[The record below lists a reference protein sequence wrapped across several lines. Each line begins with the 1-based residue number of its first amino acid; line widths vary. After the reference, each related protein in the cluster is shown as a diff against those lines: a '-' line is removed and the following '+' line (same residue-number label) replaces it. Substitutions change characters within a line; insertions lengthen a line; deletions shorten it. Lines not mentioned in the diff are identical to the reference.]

1 MEKRV
6 LIAVVLSIA
15 VMYAYSYLVPQPP
28 KPVSGQQA
36 AQSQP
41 ATAAPAPVGAQK
53 EQSAPLPQLVP
64 AGAATQAAQDVTVET
79 DLYRAVFST
88 KGGAL
93 KRLVLK
99 RYKETAG
106 PQGKD
111 VAMVAEDNAAVY
123 PLRSNLEGFPVDAG
137 TVFGVTASSLSVA
150 KGEKRVLDF
159 TLTSPS
165 GVVFQKSYTF
175 SGDSYAI
182 DLVQKVTNT
191 GSAPQ
196 SGSVQ
201 LLLTNHAAPP
211 KDGGGRFEVF
221 GPATLTAEGVS
232 FDKIKELD
240 KGEKA
245 YQKGVLWT
253 GFADKYFLGAALAVN
268 NSIQSVRIKT
278 VGGYIE
284 NVIGSAQLTA
294 RPGESVTVPVRLYF
308 GPKDLDILK
317 SQGSRLEE
325 SIDLGWFSAIAKP
338 LLFTLKFFHR
348 YLGNYGLAIIVITV
362 ILKILFFP
370 LTHKSYKSMKEMQ
383 KLQPKMQELKEK
395 HKDDRDAMNK
405 AVMELYQTH
414 KVNPL
419 GGCLPMVVQIP
430 VFFALYKALMFSIE
444 LRHAPFY
451 FWIHD
456 LAGKDPYYVTPII
469 MGVTMFIQQKMTP
482 SQMDPVQAKMMLAL
496 PVVFTF
502 MFLNFPSGLVL
513 YWLVNNVLTIAQQ
526 TYINKSLKEA

>member
-36 AQSQP
+36 AKAPQAQP
-41 ATAAPAPVGAQK
+41 VAAPAPA
-53 EQSAPLPQLVP
+53 
-64 AGAATQAAQDVTVET
+64 AAQQSTAAVSVPVAQNAADVTVET
-79 DLYRAVFST
+79 ELYRAVFSSR
-88 KGGAL
+88 GGAL
-93 KRLVLK
+93 KQLVLK
-99 RYKETAG
+99 KYKETAG
-106 PQGKD
+106 PQGRD
-111 VAMVAEDNAAVY
+111 VALVNEENPAVY
-123 PLRSNLEGFPVDAG
+123 PLRSQVSGFPIDAAG
-137 TVFGVTASSLSVA
+137 VYGVSTTSLTVG
-150 KGEKRVLDF
+150 KGEKKVLEF
-159 TLTSPS
+159 TLTTPA
-165 GVVFQKSYTF
+165 GATFQKSYTF
-175 SGDSYAI
+175 SGDNYAI
-182 DLVQKVTNT
+182 DLVQKVVNT
-191 GSAPQ
+191 GASRLQ
-196 SGSVQ
+196 GTVQ
-201 LLLTNHAAPP
+201 LLLSNHAAPP
-211 KDGGGRFEVF
+211 KDGGGRYEVF
-221 GPATLTAEGVS
+221 GPATLTADGVS
-232 FDKIKELD
+232 FEKTKDLE
-240 KGEKA
+240 KGEKTF
-245 YQKGVLWT
+245 QKGILWT

-268 NSIQSVRIKT
+268 NSIQSVKVRMN
-278 VGGYIE
+278 GGYVE
-284 NVIGSAQLTA
+284 SAVSSAQLTVN
-294 RPGESVTVPVRLYF
+294 PGENVAFPLHLYF

-317 SQGSRLEE
+317 SQGNRLEE
-325 SIDLGWFSAIAKP
+325 AIDLGWFSAIAKP

-419 GGCLPMVVQIP
+419 GGCLPMIVQIP

-456 LAGKDPYYVTPII
+456 LAAKDPYYVTPII

-513 YWLVNNVLTIAQQ
+513 YWLVNNILTIAQQ